1 MKWRPPFD
9 PTVGWIPHPLRTGTG
24 KAVRERSQESG
35 TALSPLTSAGP
46 QKIKIRELS
55 VSLQMV
61 TDPFL
66 RNKIF
71 ELTENS
77 IYFLISWQTD
87 NIFLRS
93 LKDRKLMSELAS
105 YHATLS

>member
-1 MKWRPPFD
+1 MDTSPIENWDRK
-9 PTVGWIPHPLRTGTG
+9 GSEG
-24 KAVRERSQESG
+24 EESG
-35 TALSPLTSAGP
+35 VRNCPLSPHTSAGP